1 MMQLWE
7 IWWVWMAAA
16 LVLAILELFAP
27 SFIFVGF
34 AFGAAVVSVL
44 LLIGLAFTLPWALV
58 VFSVVSV
65 IAWVVA
71 RMVFG
76 VRKGQ
81 RKTFDRD
88 INEEH

>member
-7 IWWVWMAAA
+7 IWWVWMTAA
-16 LVLAILELFAP
+16 LVLAIFELFVP
-27 SFIFVGF
+27 TFIFVGF
-34 AFGAAVVSVL
+34 AFGAAVVSIL
-44 LLIGLAFTLPWALV
+44 LLVGMSFTLAWALV
-58 VFSVVSV
+58 VFAFLSV
-65 IAWVVA
+65 IAWIAA
-71 RMVFG
+71 RLIFG